1 MAHLE
6 ARQYKNSCVS
16 TDPKQTDE
24 IQDEDGIKF
33 HDEFKKGLATLEAS
47 GTLALSPGYPL
58 KSKIATFLAENYTP
72 KEAGRVMCPA
82 CLFGLLGNWEWSKQ
96 TADYEIPH
104 DFTICRRQRNPREL
118 PIEDPN

>member
-6 ARQYKNSCVS
+6 AGQYKNSCVS

-33 HDEFKKGLATLEAS
+33 HDEFKKGLATLETS

-72 KEAGRVMCPA
+72 KEAGRVMCPT
-82 CLFGLLGNWEWSKQ
+82 CLFGFLGNWEWSKQ